1 MKLSQ
6 IHVHYAP
13 SRDRVLL
20 VYAPPARTPGEPL
33 GVEDAT
39 EEALLALAGWTLRR
53 DVGAAHT
60 RPAAWRLLGRLLAKV
75 RPSRGVLRYTATRI
89 MEQPNGQRVVFS
101 VSVFEGAKG
110 RLQ

>member
-13 SRDRVLL
+13 KRDRVLL
-20 VYAPPARTPGEPL
+20 VYAPPVRTPGEPL
-33 GVEDAT
+33 VVEDAT
-39 EEALLALAGWTLRR
+39 EEALLALAGWALRR
-53 DVGAAHT
+53 DVDSAHT
-60 RPAAWRLLGRLLAKV
+60 RPLAWRLLGKLLAKA
-75 RPSRGVLRYTATRI
+75 RPSRGVLRHTATRI